1 MSAQPEG
8 RSLTQFF
15 AGLIKAWDR
24 FWFRPTD
31 PTTLGLIRILCGL
44 MVLYIHI
51 AYTPDLQNFFGKDAW
66 IDLKLAD
73 EFRHQFPSA
82 VPFSGWKPDSRAQQ
96 TADDTAYRQKWGLQQ
111 EVPLQTVGARGQFR
125 WSLWYHVTDP
135 TAMMAIH
142 VTTLVI
148 MFMFTIGLCTRITGA
163 LTWISVLSY
172 INRAPTVLFGVDAM
186 MNICVLYLVIAPS
199 GAALSVDRLLRQ
211 YWARKQAERDKLP
224 EPVFTPPAP
233 LVSANFAIRLMQ
245 INVCL
250 VYLISGLSKL
260 KGDTWLAGTA
270 CWGVMANYEFSPM
283 RSPLYMLMLR
293 TLSEHRLLWEITV
306 TSMTYFT
313 LAFEIS
319 FIYLIWIRRLR
330 WTMLVAAV
338 FMHLGIAV
346 CMGLVTFSMMMLV
359 LVVSM
364 VPPAVVR
371 GLIERLKQGTKASLQ
386 LAPAEANGHR
396 LQTAHG
402 VSDSMR
408 TSSRV

>member
-1 MSAQPEG
+1 
-8 RSLTQFF
+8 
-15 AGLIKAWDR
+15 
-24 FWFRPTD
+24 
-31 PTTLGLIRILCGL
+31 
-44 MVLYIHI
+44 
-51 AYTPDLQNFFGKDAW
+51 
-66 IDLKLAD
+66 
-73 EFRHQFPSA
+73 
-82 VPFSGWKPDSRAQQ
+82 
-96 TADDTAYRQKWGLQQ
+96 
-111 EVPLQTVGARGQFR
+111 
-125 WSLWYHVTDP
+125 
-135 TAMMAIH
+135 
-142 VTTLVI
+142 
-148 MFMFTIGLCTRITGA
+148 
-163 LTWISVLSY
+163 
-172 INRAPTVLFGVDAM
+172 
-186 MNICVLYLVIAPS
+186 
-199 GAALSVDRLLRQ
+199 
-211 YWARKQAERDKLP
+211 
-224 EPVFTPPAP
+224 
-233 LVSANFAIRLMQ
+233 
-245 INVCL
+245 
-250 VYLISGLSKL
+250 
-260 KGDTWLAGTA
+260 
-270 CWGVMANYEFSPM
+270 
-283 RSPLYMLMLR
+283 MLMLR

-386 LAPAEANGHR
+386 LAPAEVNGHR